1 MGLEVY
7 INGEL
12 IELQP
17 NINIG
22 LTYQVGSILNLSGR
36 SGNLSNKFTVPKTQN
51 NTRILGTILNINAGT
66 NIPYQRNSGKIVQNG
81 LELFPDGLA
90 IVESSGSSYS
100 LTIYSGN
107 VSFFDLIKGR
117 NINEL
122 DWSDSNHVY
131 DIPTIIDSFTNNS
144 DYIYPIVDFGDSVEL
159 LDNSNL
165 QNSNSLLPCVRISS
179 VLEKIFTSVGYEL
192 KGSFRNIDQYSRL
205 ILTPNRF
212 GYLES
217 DINANSGT
225 ATDVVLQNDELTI
238 ESNIVNPTPFA
249 EIITLDY
256 QTITWEKYLAGK
268 YVPDNNYFGSFELSV
283 QGNLENFIP
292 IAGENGID
300 SDSLS
305 QNAVWQN
312 GNINDTHACYTSN
325 KNLVND
331 LIVHEFKTG
340 LNTVITSINGTVS
353 WGVGMTETEGG
364 YIAYSD

>member
-122 DWSDSNHVY
+122 DWSDSNHV
-131 DIPTIIDSFTNNS
+131 
-144 DYIYPIVDFGDSVEL
+144 
-159 LDNSNL
+159 
-165 QNSNSLLPCVRISS
+165 
-179 VLEKIFTSVGYEL
+179 
-192 KGSFRNIDQYSRL
+192 
-205 ILTPNRF
+205 
-212 GYLES
+212 
-217 DINANSGT
+217 
-225 ATDVVLQNDELTI
+225 
-238 ESNIVNPTPFA
+238 
-249 EIITLDY
+249 
-256 QTITWEKYLAGK
+256 
-268 YVPDNNYFGSFELSV
+268 
-283 QGNLENFIP
+283 
-292 IAGENGID
+292 
-300 SDSLS
+300 
-305 QNAVWQN
+305 
-312 GNINDTHACYTSN
+312 
-325 KNLVND
+325 
-331 LIVHEFKTG
+331 
-340 LNTVITSINGTVS
+340 
-353 WGVGMTETEGG
+353 
-364 YIAYSD
+364 